1 MNMYID
7 SGQFDELVSNILTQE
22 YERRKEEAEKENDRK
37 LWEMYIHSDTT
48 KSYNEWHKEIMNR
61 AKERQPESGR
71 YTLKRDEDMT
81 DQDIDNL
88 LHKLFPNHVKQEAPT

>member
-1 MNMYID
+1 MYID

-37 LWEMYIHSDTT
+37 LWDLYLRSDTT
-48 KSYNEWHKEIMNR
+48 LSYNDWRAEIMKK
-61 AKERQPESGR
+61 AKSHAGS
-71 YTLKRDEDMT
+71 TTGKRDEDMT

-88 LHKLFPNHVKQEAPT
+88 LKKLFPNQAKLEAPT